1 MEDVLEVYSRP
12 YDPEYPLL
20 CIDELCK
27 QLLSEKRL
35 LLPAKPGAL
44 MKYDYEYV
52 REGSASAFMLSAPLL
67 GQRQVYIGKDA
78 RRTAEDFAYCL
89 EFAATEMFPEAEKIV
104 LVMDNLNTHKMAS
117 LYATFE
123 AAKAYELSQ
132 KFEVHYTP
140 KHGSWLN
147 IAEIEIAALGK
158 TCLARRIES
167 VEMFRKEIQ
176 ANLND
181 RNKNPKPV
189 DWRFSVENA
198 RCKLKH
204 LYPNI

>member
-1 MEDVLEVYSRP
+1 MEDVLEVYGRA
-12 YDPEYPLL
+12 YDPERPLL
-20 CIDELCK
+20 CLDEFCK
-27 QLLSEKRL
+27 QLFSETRSP
-35 LLPAKPGAL
+35 LPGKPGKP

-67 GQRQVYIGKDA
+67 GQRQIYIGKDA
-78 RRTAEDFAYCL
+78 RRTAEDFAYAL
-89 EFAATEMFPEAEKIV
+89 EFAATEMFPEAKKIV

-117 LYATFE
+117 FYSTFE
-123 AAKAYELSQ
+123 PSKAYELAQ
-132 KFEVHYTP
+132 KFEIHYTP

-158 TCLARRIES
+158 TCFDRRIES
-167 VEMFRKEIQ
+167 IDTFKKEIQ

-189 DWRFSVENA
+189 SWRFSVENA
-198 RCKLKH
+198 RNKLKS
-204 LYPNI
+204 LYPKI